1 MCHASL
7 FEYHGKGLGGW
18 RVSPATCAQH
28 WNQCNA
34 RAISGPY
41 ISSPSA
47 RPKHKH
53 CMCHPH
59 QRALVS
65 SESACAPHKSQ
76 TAASRSDTHHDL
88 KLERKSDSSLSLKSV
103 ANLPVPLIL
112 NVVGNGV
119 FRTSMNSSHCPSGTT
134 PCFL

>member
-1 MCHASL
+1 MQACLHTMARVWEAEGSRLPPVHSIGINAMPEPYQVPTSAHPMHVNSVSTILIREHLCPVRQHVHHTNHRLQPTAVTHTIIGSL
-7 FEYHGKGLGGW
+7 
-18 RVSPATCAQH
+18 
-28 WNQCNA
+28 
-34 RAISGPY
+34 
-41 ISSPSA
+41 
-47 RPKHKH
+47 
-53 CMCHPH
+53 
-59 QRALVS
+59 
-65 SESACAPHKSQ
+65 
-76 TAASRSDTHHDL
+76 L

>member
-34 RAISGPY
+34 GAIPGAY
-41 ISSPSA
+41 ISSKHPVRDMNVNNVTTILITEHFCPVDQHVHHGKYWLQPSA
-47 RPKHKH
+47 VAHT
-53 CMCHPH
+53 MIGS
-59 QRALVS
+59 L
-65 SESACAPHKSQ
+65 
-76 TAASRSDTHHDL
+76 L

-119 FRTSMNSSHCPSGTT
+119 FRTSMNSSH
-134 PCFL
+134 